1 MNTVEACE
9 YLRYTGKHRLRSL
22 YRFIQQQGIRTAR
35 RGRRVLLA
43 SLERPQLEAIFAVD
57 AFRRPL
63 VLGLAE
69 QVGELDIHTQIVI
82 RRSA

>member
-1 MNTVEACE
+1 MTSPWLTTAEACE

-43 SLERPQLEAIFAVD
+43 SADVKRAIGAGHKETGEGD
-57 AFRRPL
+57 PL
-63 VLGLAE
+63 G
-69 QVGELDIHTQIVI
+69 
-82 RRSA
+82 